1 MSDNSMT
8 GQVAIVTGAARGFG
22 LAISERLMQ
31 RGVRVFGWDQEPSP
45 IGGDKR
51 FLGVERIDVTDR
63 DAIQSAVESAQATA
77 GQIHILVNNAG
88 INGPQVPVED

>member
-31 RGVRVFGWDQEPSP
+31 RGGRVFGWDQEPSP
-45 IGGDKR
+45 I
-51 FLGVERIDVTDR
+51 V
-63 DAIQSAVESAQATA
+63 A
-77 GQIHILVNNAG
+77 
-88 INGPQVPVED
+88 

>member
-31 RGVRVFGWDQEPSP
+31 SGVRVFGWDQEPSP
-45 IGGDKR
+45 IVGDKR
-51 FLGVERIDVTDR
+51 FLGVQRIDITDQ

-77 GQIHILVNNAG
+77 GQIHILVNNA
-88 INGPQVPVED
+88 

>member
-45 IGGDKR
+45 LEG
-51 FLGVERIDVTDR
+51 
-63 DAIQSAVESAQATA
+63 A
-77 GQIHILVNNAG
+77 
-88 INGPQVPVED
+88 